1 MNESKL
7 LSFPFIYF
15 SESGLFN
22 ELQPEKNKKSAVA
35 LISRLGCGS
44 DVSNSQLSSL
54 FALIPPDR
62 IRLLTIRI
70 TAISCFGK
78 KIQALL
84 ALAVERPVTA
94 GPRRFCRLGGLVP
107 P

>member
-22 ELQPEKNKKSAVA
+22 ELQPKKIKKSAAA

-62 IRLLTIRI
+62 RI
-70 TAISCFGK
+70 EFGY
-78 KIQALL
+78 
-84 ALAVERPVTA
+84 
-94 GPRRFCRLGGLVP
+94 
-107 P
+107 